1 MTVRHSVVSLRQQ
14 EMAALLRPVGRIKT
28 LFARTSQPRRF
39 LGHRC
44 STKYQWR
51 QRFKRP
57 PKTLFQASHPQV
69 CPSEHFVT
77 IGKCNQEMD
86 FRVSYPKV
94 WSTEYRLKWC
104 KVGGGG
110 WRWGELLCCCSTA
123 GELENSNS
131 LHIARLWQKKTQ
143 REQKAKERRKNQ
155 TSLIINQVC
164 TQSSLYKSLFLYGC

>member
-1 MTVRHSVVSLRQQ
+1 MTVRRSVVSLRQQ

-57 PKTLFQASHPQV
+57 PKTLFQASPTQV

-77 IGKCNQEMD
+77 VGKCNQEMD
-86 FRVSYPKV
+86 FKVSYPKV
-94 WSTEYRLKWC
+94 WSTEYRLNDARC
-104 KVGGGG
+104 VLRGEGG
-110 WRWGELLCCCSTA
+110 GELLCCYSTA

-143 REQKAKERRKNQ
+143 REQKAK
-155 TSLIINQVC
+155 
-164 TQSSLYKSLFLYGC
+164 